1 LGSVYCSGDWQNR
14 VGRNGPESHRGKGVQ
29 VYKKGEDQPTSG
41 FQKGDEVRK
50 EAPVQEFYSF
60 YPGE

>member
-1 LGSVYCSGDWQNR
+1 MGANCGA
-14 VGRNGPESHRGKGVQ
+14 VQ